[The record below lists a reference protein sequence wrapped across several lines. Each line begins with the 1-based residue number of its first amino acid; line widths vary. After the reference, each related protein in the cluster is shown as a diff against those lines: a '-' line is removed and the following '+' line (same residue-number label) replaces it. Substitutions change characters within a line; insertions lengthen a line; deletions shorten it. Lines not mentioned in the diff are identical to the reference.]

1 MHASGMRVRSP
12 WGHRAIATGFFW
24 GMGCYPWL
32 LPLLRSLLSSAVG
45 ASSARVV
52 WGLIRVW
59 QAETMIAE
67 HTL

>member
-32 LPLLRSLLSSAVG
+32 LPLLRSLLSSAVSEP
-45 ASSARVV
+45 APP
-52 WGLIRVW
+52 GLFGG
-59 QAETMIAE
+59 
-67 HTL
+67 